1 MGGGF
6 MFRNTEQYLLEKQAT
21 AILARAGCAAS
32 GLPKGEG
39 GKSVKTI
46 LTPCGGQPGWKR

>member
-1 MGGGF
+1 